1 VKQIEARQNEAGLNE
16 AGLNEARRNE
26 ARRNEARRN
35 EARQN
40 EEVSFTFIGSL
51 ALVWNQLISCYR
63 LSNCICQSLA
73 IRLLIH
79 D

>member
-1 VKQIEARQNEAGLNE
+1 VRRNEARWNEAGLHEAGLNE
-16 AGLNEARRNE
+16 
-26 ARRNEARRN
+26 
-35 EARQN
+35 
-40 EEVSFTFIGSL
+40 EVSFAFIGSL

-63 LSNCICQSLA
+63 PSNCICQSLA